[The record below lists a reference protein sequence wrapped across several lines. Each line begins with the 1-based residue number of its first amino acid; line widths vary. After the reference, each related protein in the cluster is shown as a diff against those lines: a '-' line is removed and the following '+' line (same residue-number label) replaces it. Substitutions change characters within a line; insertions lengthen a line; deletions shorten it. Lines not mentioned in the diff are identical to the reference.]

1 MTDYQDYNRPGYTG
15 ATPYPS
21 ADPMRVPRSTGSTG
35 IIVALGLILIGAIAL
50 FAFSGGGDDAQT
62 VRDSS
67 VQSAPTATVPSPAGQ
82 AEQPAAPAIPQIAPG
97 EQVE

>member
-1 MTDYQDYNRPGYTG
+1 MTDYQDYTRPGNTG
-15 ATPYPS
+15 ATPYPA

-35 IIVALGLILIGAIAL
+35 ILVALGIILIGAIVL
-50 FAFSGGGDDAQT
+50 FAFSGAGDDAQT

-67 VQSAPTATVPSPAGQ
+67 VQSAPIATVPAPAGQ
-82 AEQPAAPAIPQIAPG
+82 AEQRAAPATPQIAPG